1 MKCNVR
7 IYFRLNPLSQIHILC
22 GGSVYLEK
30 WQLDEDK
37 LTFII
42 LAAALDEEF
51 PVNSV
56 GLSPADKRL
65 ADLQM
70 VGDVNMFL
78 NGAIPS
84 PQVHSPQSVRPP
96 SLP

>member
-7 IYFRLNPLSQIHILC
+7 IYFGLKPLSQINILRWII
-22 GGSVYLEK
+22 YLEK

-70 VGDVNMFL
+70 VGDVNIFL

-84 PQVHSPQSVRPP
+84 PQVHSPQSVRSP

>member
-7 IYFRLNPLSQIHILC
+7 IYFGLNPLFQINILRWII
-22 GGSVYLEK
+22 YLEK

-42 LAAALDEEF
+42 LAAALDEDF

-70 VGDVNMFL
+70 VGDVNIFL
-78 NGAIPS
+78 NGGIPS
-84 PQVHSPQSVRPP
+84 PQVHSPQSVRSP